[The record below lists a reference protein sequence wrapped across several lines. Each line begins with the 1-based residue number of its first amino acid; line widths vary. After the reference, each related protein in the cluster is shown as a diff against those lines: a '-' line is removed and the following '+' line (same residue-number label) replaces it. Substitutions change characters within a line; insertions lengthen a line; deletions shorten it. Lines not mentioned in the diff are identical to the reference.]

1 MNARPLLHIRLLL
14 TALLLSVAIGASAQS
29 CSAAFT
35 SSVSPGTRNVL
46 FTNTSTGTGLLYSWT
61 FGDGTSTTSAN
72 PTHTYTNP
80 GWYLV
85 CLSVSSADSSCY
97 DQRCD
102 TIMVNGTPS
111 WDTLCIASFN
121 YFTDTLSNQVY
132 FNNTSHASSGAHYLW
147 TFGDGTSSTLA
158 NPTHNYT
165 NPGWYLVCLRV
176 FSADSSCYDKRCD
189 TIMVNGTPSWDTLC
203 HASFNYFTD
212 TLSNQVHFNNTSHA
226 SAGAHY
232 LWTFGDGTS
241 STSPNPAHNYANP
254 GWYLVCLNV
263 SSADSSCYDQ
273 HCDTIMINGTPSW
286 DTLCHASFTYFI
298 DTLANEVYFNNTSH
312 ASAGAHYEWTFG
324 DGTSSTSP
332 NPTHNYTNPGWYL
345 VCLNVSSPRFCFDQ
359 RCDTIMIK
367 GTSSWDTLCHA
378 SFTYFIDTLANEVY
392 FNNTSH
398 ASAGAHYEWTF
409 GDGTSSTS
417 PNPAHNYAN
426 PGWYLVCLNV
436 SSPRFCFDQRC
447 DTIFVPGQYSGDTLC
462 QADFTYYTDSI
473 SGTVHFINLSS
484 ASANPQYR
492 WNFGD
497 GYFSSVQSPSHQYAL
512 AGWYR
517 VCLYI
522 NTPDSLCYSKYCD
535 SVYVSGSQLQ
545 CNATFSFSTDSLTP
559 NTVAFSSG
567 TAGPATYWWYFG
579 DGSFVKGTDATP
591 VHTYP
596 APGTYRVLHIV
607 AKEDC
612 WDSLSTDIYV
622 SGMGVTGLAT
632 IAQPEITNVYPLPF
646 DRTLHLDI
654 VAPAASTGR
663 AIIMDITGKTVAQQ
677 DIRLQQDHNTLT
689 MSTDDLA
696 RGMYVIK
703 IVTEYGES
711 VQKIVK

>member
-273 HCDTIMINGTPSW
+273 HCDTIMINGTP
-286 DTLCHASFTYFI
+286 
-298 DTLANEVYFNNTSH
+298 
-312 ASAGAHYEWTFG
+312 
-324 DGTSSTSP
+324 
-332 NPTHNYTNPGWYL
+332 
-345 VCLNVSSPRFCFDQ
+345 
-359 RCDTIMIK
+359 
-367 GTSSWDTLCHA
+367 SWDTLCHA